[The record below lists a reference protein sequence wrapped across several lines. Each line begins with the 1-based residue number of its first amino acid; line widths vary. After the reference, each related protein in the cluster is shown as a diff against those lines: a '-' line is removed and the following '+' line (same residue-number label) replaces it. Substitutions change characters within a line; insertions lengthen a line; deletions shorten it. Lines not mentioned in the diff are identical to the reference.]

1 MVCINFS
8 GSNVLG
14 HQFNT
19 KVSEFS
25 LKFEICFSF
34 SSILLLGLIFLLQ
47 VDLTS
52 FLASF
57 SGRKV
62 SFCMNV
68 SGILYLTTHS
78 F

>member
-34 SSILLLGLIFLLQ
+34 SSILLLGLLQ